1 MSIIGSFG
9 ICPKNNY
16 RMLVE
21 LIKNN
26 NLTEAEVLIKK
37 IYHELKDSEEKLE
50 NPCSGEVF
58 IALFDYFKTALGVD
72 VRDNITTDMAEKWRE
87 ITDDFDIIVLCNKE
101 QLLSLEDIIDYNK
114 ISQYINDFFHLAFI
128 LTPVNILISGVPFL
142 AITMDSSLRLP
153 TVFVPI

>member
-37 IYHELKDSEEKLE
+37 IYYELKDSEEKLE

-87 ITDDFDIIVLCNKE
+87 ITDDFDIIVLFNKE

-114 ISQYINDFFHLAFI
+114 ISQYINDFFQSDCGKIGQTAYTALLNNLRKIDDAH
-128 LTPVNILISGVPFL
+128 ILIWHL
-142 AITMDSSLRLP
+142 Y
-153 TVFVPI
+153 

>member
-37 IYHELKDSEEKLE
+37 IYHDLKDSEEKLE

-114 ISQYINDFFHLAFI
+114 ISQYINDFFQSDYGKIGQTAYTALLNNLRKIDDTH
-128 LTPVNILISGVPFL
+128 ILIWHL
-142 AITMDSSLRLP
+142 Y
-153 TVFVPI
+153 

>member
-9 ICPKNNY
+9 KKKKNNY

-114 ISQYINDFFHLAFI
+114 ISQYINDFFQSDYGKIGQTAYTALLNNLRKIDDAH
-128 LTPVNILISGVPFL
+128 ILIWHL
-142 AITMDSSLRLP
+142 Y
-153 TVFVPI
+153 

>member
-114 ISQYINDFFHLAFI
+114 ISQYINDFFQSDYGKIGQTTYTALLNNLRKIDDAH
-128 LTPVNILISGVPFL
+128 ILIWHL
-142 AITMDSSLRLP
+142 Y
-153 TVFVPI
+153 

>member
-114 ISQYINDFFHLAFI
+114 ISQYINDFFQSDYGKIVQTAYTALLNNLRKIDDAH
-128 LTPVNILISGVPFL
+128 ILIWHL
-142 AITMDSSLRLP
+142 Y
-153 TVFVPI
+153 

>member
-37 IYHELKDSEEKLE
+37 IYYELKDSEEKLE

-114 ISQYINDFFHLAFI
+114 ISQYINDFFQSDYGKIGQTAYTALLNNLRKIDDAH
-128 LTPVNILISGVPFL
+128 ILIWHL
-142 AITMDSSLRLP
+142 Y
-153 TVFVPI
+153 

>member
-114 ISQYINDFFHLAFI
+114 ISQYINDFFQSDYGKIGQTAYTALLNNLRKIDDAH
-128 LTPVNILISGVPFL
+128 ILIWHL
-142 AITMDSSLRLP
+142 Y
-153 TVFVPI
+153 

>member
-72 VRDNITTDMAEKWRE
+72 VRDNITTDTAEKWRE

-114 ISQYINDFFHLAFI
+114 ISQYINDFFQSDYGKIGQTAYTALLNNLRKIDDAH
-128 LTPVNILISGVPFL
+128 ILIWHL
-142 AITMDSSLRLP
+142 Y
-153 TVFVPI
+153 